1 MGLRTSRAGSRDRV
15 VQTDITPS
23 VFLEP
28 KGRGAGGVEG
38 SGDPA
43 PSIVQPAVNVV
54 EGERVGRQ

>member
-28 KGRGAGGVEG
+28 KGRGAGGVEE